1 MRLRKSSIID
11 FFKSSI
17 VNKSIK
23 VLFIR
28 ILGVLL
34 FFGVTIFLTNY
45 FDPELV
51 GKYDFSRS
59 LLIFLGAISIFG
71 MHQSIIYYSGYLA
84 SINNQGY
91 LKRIYYKMIFIVFV
105 ISGLLYFIS
114 QLLRIEFISEYL
126 NLSLTN
132 TAIKTILALFFY
144 GLTML
149 NIDVFRAIN
158 KIYLSEFYR
167 NIFRYI
173 IFFIGVVIIFYTD
186 NLNRLIDV
194 FLLNFVFLALCSS
207 IILLYLFSKT
217 DYTPNT
223 VKITYKDIIKRSAP
237 MAVTATSFFLMQ
249 SLDILMLTKFTNYET
264 VAFYASAVKLTMIIS
279 IVLASVNT
287 VMGPQIAEFFAS
299 GKMNKLKENIKKG
312 TRLIFFITFPLILV
326 LALLSSFALGIFG
339 EEYKAAKYALLILLI
354 GQIINTLCGSVGIY
368 LNMTGKQNI
377 FQIIL
382 ISALFLNVILNFI
395 LIPKIG
401 MIGAAIATSTSMIL
415 WNIIAVIYVYKKDR
429 IKIFLTIR

>member
-1 MRLRKSSIID
+1 
-11 FFKSSI
+11 
-17 VNKSIK
+17 
-23 VLFIR
+23 
-28 ILGVLL
+28 
-34 FFGVTIFLTNY
+34 
-45 FDPELV
+45 
-51 GKYDFSRS
+51 
-59 LLIFLGAISIFG
+59 
-71 MHQSIIYYSGYLA
+71 
-84 SINNQGY
+84 
-91 LKRIYYKMIFIVFV
+91 
-105 ISGLLYFIS
+105 
-114 QLLRIEFISEYL
+114 
-126 NLSLTN
+126 
-132 TAIKTILALFFY
+132 
-144 GLTML
+144 
-149 NIDVFRAIN
+149 
-158 KIYLSEFYR
+158 
-167 NIFRYI
+167 
-173 IFFIGVVIIFYTD
+173 
-186 NLNRLIDV
+186 
-194 FLLNFVFLALCSS
+194 
-207 IILLYLFSKT
+207 
-217 DYTPNT
+217 
-223 VKITYKDIIKRSAP
+223 

-279 IVLASVNT
+279 IVLASVNI

-299 GKMNKLKENIKKG
+299 GKMNKLKENIKNG

-339 EEYKAAKYALLILLI
+339 EEYKAAKFALLILLI
-354 GQIINTLCGSVGIY
+354 GQLINTLCGSVGIY